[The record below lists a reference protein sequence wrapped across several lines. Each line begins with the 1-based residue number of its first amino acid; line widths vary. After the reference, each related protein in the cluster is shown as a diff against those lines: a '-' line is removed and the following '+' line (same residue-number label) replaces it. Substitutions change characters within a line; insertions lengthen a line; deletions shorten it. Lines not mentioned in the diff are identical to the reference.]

1 LIQVAE
7 KLRLNREEDMGNLK
21 EKTKELLDNIEE
33 KVEHGV
39 EVVKETFDN
48 VARHLP
54 LANFAKHSSDTYD
67 IEIDLPGVRK
77 EDIELKI
84 EDDYLTVNAIRRT
97 RQEISREDYYLCES
111 SFGLISRSFILPKDV
126 DRDKI
131 SAKLEDGRLYISLEK
146 EEARKAKTISIK

>member
-1 LIQVAE
+1 MSNI
-7 KLRLNREEDMGNLK
+7 K
-21 EKTKELLDNIEE
+21 EKTKEILETVEE
-33 KVEHGV
+33 KVEKGV
-39 EVVKETFDN
+39 EVVKETLDN

-54 LANFAKHSSDTYD
+54 LANFARHSSDTYD

-84 EDDYLTVNAIRRT
+84 EDDYLTVNATRRT
-97 RQEISREDYYLCES
+97 KKEIKEEDYYLCES
-111 SFGLISRSFILPKDV
+111 NFGLISRSFILPKDV

-146 EEARKAKTISIK
+146 EEARKAKSISIN